1 MPEQL
6 KPLDAPYEILY
17 LWQWFCELSNS
28 RQYSEIGAMPLSYSE
43 IKAWAELTHSEPT
56 AWEVDCLKQID
67 RIYMTEVNKK

>member
-28 RQYSEIGAMPLSYSE
+28 RQYSELGAMALSFLE

-56 AWEVDCLKQID
+56 AQEISVLKQID
-67 RIYMTEVNKK
+67 RAYLTEVNKK